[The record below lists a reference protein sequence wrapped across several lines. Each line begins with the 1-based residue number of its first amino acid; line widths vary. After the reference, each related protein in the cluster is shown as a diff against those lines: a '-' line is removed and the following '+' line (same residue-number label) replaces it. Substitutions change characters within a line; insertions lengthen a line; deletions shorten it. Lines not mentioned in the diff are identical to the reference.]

1 MKFFDRIRGRTKKR
15 ELMFLSPDDFFTAI
29 GKNGYV
35 RLSEVPAVVAGCRRI
50 AELIGSMTIHLMSNT
65 DDGDIRIVNALSRKI
80 DIDPCETM
88 NRSQFMEYIVMCVL
102 LYGKGNAIVRPQ
114 TKNGLLM
121 NLQPIPPG
129 RFTFLPDPTG
139 YGYSILIDGTVYAPG
154 DVLHFVYNPDEQFP
168 WKGRGMTVALS
179 NAAQILK
186 QVQDTEMA
194 FMQSKWKPSMI
205 VRVDA
210 VADQFS
216 TKEGRKNLLSE
227 YIETSEQGE
236 PWVVPADQ
244 IDVKEIRPLS
254 LADLAIKD
262 TEAYNTKLIAALLG
276 VPAFL
281 LGEGTYNQKE
291 WNNFVNARIRPMV
304 VSIQQEM
311 TRKLILS
318 DKWYLRF
325 NQRTLYDYDLGT
337 LASVYYNGVDHGVVD
352 RNEARDVLGLSPRD
366 GLSELIQLEN
376 YIPNDMA
383 ALQEKAGSGGK
394 EGEKMDQ
401 IRTIE
406 SKFQIREDGE
416 EKRIEGYFSV
426 FDTNYEIAPGL
437 TESVDAHAFD
447 RALSEDDVRALINHD
462 TSLVLGR
469 TTAGTLKL
477 RTDDHGLWGSILI
490 NPNDQDAMNLYSR
503 VKRGDVSQ
511 CSFGF
516 EVRDENAEFSE
527 DGSEHWTIKDVKLYE
542 VSVCTFPAYQATH
555 VSARSAEHDAA
566 AEKDF
571 ESWRAK
577 LEASHAW
584 LRKEKD

>member
-15 ELMFLSPDDFFTAI
+15 ELMFLSPDDFFAAI

-88 NRSQFMEYIVMCVL
+88 NRSQFMEYIVMSML

-383 ALQEKAGSGGK
+383 ALQKKLDQGGK
-394 EGEKMDQ
+394 EG
-401 IRTIE
+401 
-406 SKFQIREDGE
+406 RE
-416 EKRIEGYFSV
+416 
-426 FDTNYEIAPGL
+426 N
-437 TESVDAHAFD
+437 
-447 RALSEDDVRALINHD
+447 
-462 TSLVLGR
+462 
-469 TTAGTLKL
+469 
-477 RTDDHGLWGSILI
+477 GSDK
-490 NPNDQDAMNLYSR
+490 ND
-503 VKRGDVSQ
+503 
-511 CSFGF
+511 
-516 EVRDENAEFSE
+516 
-527 DGSEHWTIKDVKLYE
+527 
-542 VSVCTFPAYQATH
+542 
-555 VSARSAEHDAA
+555 
-566 AEKDF
+566 
-571 ESWRAK
+571 
-577 LEASHAW
+577 
-584 LRKEKD
+584 

>member
-1 MKFFDRIRGRTKKR
+1 
-15 ELMFLSPDDFFTAI
+15 
-29 GKNGYV
+29 
-35 RLSEVPAVVAGCRRI
+35 
-50 AELIGSMTIHLMSNT
+50 
-65 DDGDIRIVNALSRKI
+65 
-80 DIDPCETM
+80 
-88 NRSQFMEYIVMCVL
+88 
-102 LYGKGNAIVRPQ
+102 
-114 TKNGLLM
+114 
-121 NLQPIPPG
+121 
-129 RFTFLPDPTG
+129 
-139 YGYSILIDGTVYAPG
+139 
-154 DVLHFVYNPDEQFP
+154 
-168 WKGRGMTVALS
+168 
-179 NAAQILK
+179 
-186 QVQDTEMA
+186 
-194 FMQSKWKPSMI
+194 
-205 VRVDA
+205 
-210 VADQFS
+210 
-216 TKEGRKNLLSE
+216 
-227 YIETSEQGE
+227 
-236 PWVVPADQ
+236 
-244 IDVKEIRPLS
+244 
-254 LADLAIKD
+254 
-262 TEAYNTKLIAALLG
+262 
-276 VPAFL
+276 
-281 LGEGTYNQKE
+281 
-291 WNNFVNARIRPMV
+291 
-304 VSIQQEM
+304 
-311 TRKLILS
+311 
-318 DKWYLRF
+318 
-325 NQRTLYDYDLGT
+325 
-337 LASVYYNGVDHGVVD
+337 
-352 RNEARDVLGLSPRD
+352 
-366 GLSELIQLEN
+366 
-376 YIPNDMA
+376 
-383 ALQEKAGSGGK
+383 
-394 EGEKMDQ
+394 MDQ

-426 FDTNYEIAPGL
+426 FDSNYEIAPGL

-566 AEKDF
+566 AEKNF

>member
-15 ELMFLSPDDFFTAI
+15 ELMFLSPDDFFAAI

-383 ALQEKAGSGGK
+383 ALQKKLDQGGK
-394 EGEKMDQ
+394 EG
-401 IRTIE
+401 
-406 SKFQIREDGE
+406 RE
-416 EKRIEGYFSV
+416 
-426 FDTNYEIAPGL
+426 N
-437 TESVDAHAFD
+437 
-447 RALSEDDVRALINHD
+447 
-462 TSLVLGR
+462 
-469 TTAGTLKL
+469 
-477 RTDDHGLWGSILI
+477 GSDK
-490 NPNDQDAMNLYSR
+490 ND
-503 VKRGDVSQ
+503 
-511 CSFGF
+511 
-516 EVRDENAEFSE
+516 
-527 DGSEHWTIKDVKLYE
+527 
-542 VSVCTFPAYQATH
+542 
-555 VSARSAEHDAA
+555 
-566 AEKDF
+566 
-571 ESWRAK
+571 
-577 LEASHAW
+577 
-584 LRKEKD
+584 